1 MTYGYMV
8 FSNIKIN
15 QDKLTTFTIDDQIKL
30 KVQQQKHQERPH
42 IRVIDGKILQSQRE
56 KSQELMDLEN
66 RVKGE
71 FEFTDLN
78 INAKID
84 KEVFDL
90 MKSEDIDALQKDYE
104 NTSRE
109 IAEMEKS
116 LNQYRKIY

>member
-30 KVQQQKHQERPH
+30 QVLRQKHQERPH
-42 IRVIDGKILQSQRE
+42 VRVIDGKTLQSQRE
-56 KSQELMDLEN
+56 KSQELIDLEN

-116 LNQYRKIY
+116 LNQ

>member
-1 MTYGYMV
+1 ML
-8 FSNIKIN
+8 I
-15 QDKLTTFTIDDQIKL
+15 
-30 KVQQQKHQERPH
+30 
-42 IRVIDGKILQSQRE
+42 
-56 KSQELMDLEN
+56 DLEN

-84 KEVFDL
+84 KEIFDL

-116 LNQYRKIY
+116 LNQ

>member
-1 MTYGYMV
+1 MARY
-8 FSNIKIN
+8 FS
-15 QDKLTTFTIDDQIKL
+15 L
-30 KVQQQKHQERPH
+30 KG
-42 IRVIDGKILQSQRE
+42 D
-56 KSQELMDLEN
+56 KSQELIDLEN

-71 FEFTDLN
+71 FEFKNLN

-84 KEVFDL
+84 KEIFDL

-116 LNQYRKIY
+116 LNQ